1 MRTARTELLEIA
13 YLDEGPADGAPVLL
27 LHGWPDDVRTWRGV
41 LPRLHATGRRTIVPY
56 LRGFGATRFHSDA
69 TFRDGRGVALTQD
82 AVDLLDVLRIER
94 FAVVGHDWGAR
105 SAYQLAALFPERV
118 THVAALSVAFQPG
131 GVFPVPS
138 FAQSRLYWY
147 QLFMSLEG
155 GAQAVRD
162 DPIGFARIQWETW
175 SPPGW
180 FDDAEFAATARSFEN
195 PDWLAITLN
204 SYRSR
209 WREEPHDARYD
220 AASAR
225 LAAVRTLAT
234 PTVVIQGGDDRCVAP
249 ETTDGCGE
257 HFTGPYRRIVLE
269 GIGHFPARE
278 APDATATAIVK
289 HVVGEEQ

>member
-1 MRTARTELLEIA
+1 MSMRTARTELLEIA

-27 LHGWPDDVRTWRGV
+27 LHGWPDDVRTWRDV
-41 LPRLHATGRRTIVPY
+41 LPRLHAVGRRTIVPY
-56 LRGFGATRFHSDA
+56 LRGFGPTQFRSDA
-69 TFRDGRGVALTQD
+69 TFRDGRGIALTQD
-82 AVDLLDVLRIER
+82 AIDLLDVLGIER

-105 SAYQLAALFPERV
+105 TAYQLAALIPERV
-118 THVAALSVAFQPG
+118 SHVAALSVAFQPG
-131 GVFPVPS
+131 GAFPVPS

-147 QLFMSLEG
+147 QLFMSVEG

-180 FDDAEFAATARSFEN
+180 FDDAEFAATACSFEN

-209 WREEPHDARYD
+209 WREEPHDTRYD
-220 AASAR
+220 ALEAR
-225 LAAVRTLAT
+225 LAAVKSLAT
-234 PTVVIQGGDDRCVAP
+234 PTMMIQGGADRCVAP
-249 ETTDGCGE
+249 ASTEGCE
-257 HFTGPYRRIVLE
+257 SHFTGPYHRVVLD

-278 APDATATAIVK
+278 AADATARA
-289 HVVGEEQ
+289 VVDHLRA